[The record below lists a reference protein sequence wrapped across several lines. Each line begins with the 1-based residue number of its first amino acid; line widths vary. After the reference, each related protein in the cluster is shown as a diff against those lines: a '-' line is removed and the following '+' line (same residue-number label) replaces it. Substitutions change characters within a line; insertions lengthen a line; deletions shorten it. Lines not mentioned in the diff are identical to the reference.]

1 MDYNIEKDNYTAYV
15 LNKINDFFQVLMVN
29 PDSCSQHNKKTLWTK
44 DNYQK
49 ISIVA
54 YLNNCLLEF
63 VFTFSLFIRVLL
75 FHE

>member
-1 MDYNIEKDNYTAYV
+1 
-15 LNKINDFFQVLMVN
+15 MVN
-29 PDSCSQHNKKTLWTK
+29 PDSCSQHNKKTIWTK
-44 DNYQK
+44 DNYQ
-49 ISIVA
+49 SIVA